1 MLEKYEEIIRCMV
14 LGIVQGLTEFLP
26 ISSSFHLRLVPDIFG
41 WPAIGLGLSAFLHLG
56 TLIAVFIYFGKDLF
70 EIAIETF
77 KSLSSPKSFFAS
89 LGFKIIIASLPAII
103 FGFFAHDFF
112 EKIDQN
118 LTITTICLIVVGIL
132 LFITDLKPVTI
143 NDLEKNI
150 NWWQALLIG
159 FGQAAALFSGVSR
172 SGSTITVARL
182 LGFSR
187 PESARFSFLMG
198 SPVILGAGLYEV
210 FKAFKNTKSLEVSWT
225 AAIIGAVFSAI
236 IGYFAIKF
244 LLKFL
249 QTQSLFPFML
259 YRLIVG
265 SIVLFAISK
274 GFFK

>member
-1 MLEKYEEIIRCMV
+1 MFEKYQEIWRCIV

-26 ISSSFHLRLVPDIFG
+26 ISSSFHLRLIPDLLG
-41 WPAIGLGLSAFLHLG
+41 WPSIGLGLSAFLHLG
-56 TLIAVFIYFGKDLF
+56 TLLAVLIYFGKDLL

-77 KSLSSPKSFFAS
+77 KSLNSPKNFFSS
-89 LGFKIIIASLPAII
+89 LGFKIIIASLPAILI
-103 FGFFAHDFF
+103 GFFAHDFF

-118 LTITTICLIVVGIL
+118 LTITTIFLILIGIL
-132 LFITDLKPVTI
+132 LFVSDLKPSNI
-143 NDLEKNI
+143 IDLEKNI

-159 FGQAAALFSGVSR
+159 FGQATALISGVSR

-187 PESARFSFLMG
+187 TESARFSFLMG

-210 FKAFKNTKSLEVSWT
+210 LKALKSTKSLEVSWT
-225 AAIIGAVFSAI
+225 AAVMGGICSAI
-236 IGYFAIKF
+236 VGYFAIKF

-259 YRLIVG
+259 YRVIIGLF
-265 SIVLFAISK
+265 VLFGISK